1 MIYANST
8 NSPFQI
14 HISFQKVVEALE
26 EIASSN
32 VDYRANYAKGL
43 LKEVYKF
50 PELYEGITDFEALS
64 KHEILVQHL
73 LSDLFPTALTNN
85 EIKAAAIPFSN
96 LIFNFSARFEKII
109 AKAGTDLDL
118 SIRDFSDEEVYVM
131 SCCLILRTYYK
142 RKIDFVKPLFYD
154 IPDENGIILHYRIL
168 YNVDFVEILPS
179 STVKFL
185 TEQEIDHLIDNY
197 DNYELWRE
205 KFPAESWNLKGF
217 GIMTLYDATT
227 ESAVSNLKTNLLG
240 KKDDASTISDN
251 IQKIFKSIYKIPD
264 LKIGF
269 TAISSDGNQFTK
281 APFDNNL
288 TSFILN
294 KNNTKAEKLMCGT
307 MFDCVLN
314 KHNYFSVSNLEEFI
328 KENASNDLLCHFQ
341 KLGIQSFLLVPL
353 ISKDKLLG
361 IVELIS
367 FQKNQLNSIN
377 AHKMDIVLP
386 YLLDTMERFYED
398 TEIEI
403 EAIIQREYTA
413 IHPSVYWKF
422 REEAAVHVGVSKSS
436 DLPYK
441 EIVFE
446 NVWPLYGQIDVQDS
460 STHRNEVILKD
471 LQFQI
476 DLLIS
481 LFTAMF
487 SIRALSE
494 FEGLINDLQ
503 SFKTVLTKM
512 LKADSES
519 IISDFIIN
527 ECHPVIEQFRNSSVE
542 IEKLVQDYFAKVD
555 FQTKLVYKFRKEYD
569 FALSVI
575 NKKLAS
581 VIDLEQEKAQ
591 DLFPH
596 YFERFKTDGVEHNLY
611 IGASINPKIP
621 YKSKY
626 LKYLRLW
633 QLLVACKMECE
644 YHLLRNNLKYN
655 LDVTSLILVFNSPI
669 SIRFR
674 MDERRFDV
682 DGSYNAR
689 YEVVKKRIDKA
700 NIKDT
705 SERIVKK
712 GYITIVYSQSHEAKE
727 YRTYIKFL
735 QNIGYF
741 TEDVNAFEVE
751 NLQGVAGLKA
761 FRVAVNYNRELT
773 NFDFQETIEAFKNFE
788 KKRI

>member
-1 MIYANST
+1 MIYASNT
-8 NSPFQI
+8 ESPFKI
-14 HISFQKVVEALE
+14 FISFQKLVEALE

-43 LKEVYKF
+43 LSEVYKF
-50 PELYEGITDFEALS
+50 PELCEGITDLEALAR
-64 KHEILVQHL
+64 HEILVKHL
-73 LSDLFPTALTNN
+73 LSDLFPTALTHN

-96 LIFNFSARFEKII
+96 VIFNFSNRFEKILDN
-109 AKAGTDLDL
+109 AGTDLDL
-118 SIRDFSDEEVYVM
+118 NIRDFSDEEVYVM
-131 SCCLILRTYYK
+131 SCCLILRNYYK

-154 IPDENGIILHYRIL
+154 IPDSNGIILHYRIL

-179 STVKFL
+179 SDVEFL
-185 TEQEIDHLIDNY
+185 TEKEIDHLINNY
-197 DNYELWRE
+197 DDYELWRE
-205 KFPAESWNLKGF
+205 KFPIGSWSLKGF
-217 GIMTLYDATT
+217 GMMTLYDATT

-240 KKDDASTISDN
+240 KKNDASAISDN
-251 IQKIFKSIYKIPD
+251 IQIIFKSIFKIPD

-269 TAISSDGNQFTK
+269 TAISSDGNQFTR

-294 KNNTKAEKLMCGT
+294 KNNTNTEKLMCGT
-307 MFDCVLN
+307 LFDCVLK
-314 KHNYFSVSNLEEFI
+314 KHNYFSVSNLEQFI
-328 KENASNDLLCHFQ
+328 KENPNNELLDHFQ
-341 KLGIQSFLLVPL
+341 KLGIRSFLLAPL
-353 ISKDKLLG
+353 ISKDKFLG
-361 IVELIS
+361 IVELVS

-377 AHKMDIVLP
+377 AHKLDIVLP

-422 REEAAVHVGVSKSS
+422 REEAAVHVGISKSS

-446 NVWPLYGQIDVQDS
+446 NVWPLYGQIDIQDS
-460 STHRNEVILKD
+460 STHRNEVALKD
-471 LQFQI
+471 LQSQI
-476 DLLIS
+476 DLLITLFADMS
-481 LFTAMF
+481 FVETHHEFTAVV
-487 SIRALSE
+487 
-494 FEGLINDLQ
+494 NDLQ
-503 SFKTVLTKM
+503 SFKTVLSKM
-512 LKADSES
+512 LKADSEN
-519 IISDFIIN
+519 IIHDFILN
-527 ECHPVIEQFRNSSVE
+527 ECHPLMERFRNSSIQMELLVE
-542 IEKLVQDYFAKVD
+542 GYFAKVD
-555 FQTKLVYKFRKEYD
+555 KESKLVYKFRKEYD

-581 VIDLEQEKAQ
+581 VLDFEQEKAQ
-591 DLFPH
+591 VLFPH

-633 QLLVACKMECE
+633 QLLVACTMECE

-700 NIKDT
+700 TIKDT
-705 SERIVKK
+705 AERITKK
-712 GYITIVYSQSHEAKE
+712 GFITIVYSQNHEAKE
-727 YRTYIKFL
+727 YKTYINFL
-735 QNIGYF
+735 QSLGYF
-741 TEDVNAFEVE
+741 TKDVAAFEVE
-751 NLQGVAGLKA
+751 SLQGVSGLKA
-761 FRVAVNYNRELT
+761 FRVAVNYERELT
-773 NFDFQETIEAFKNFE
+773 NFDFQQTIEAFKSFE
-788 KKRI
+788 KM